1 MIPWIKITI
10 ISTLV
15 SSIVA
20 AGSFY
25 LIGKKAGSNE
35 ANAACRLAL
44 YSQQKAINEANS
56 KEITTLLNQRES
68 YRIALEDRA
77 SKYEVTNNSYQA
89 LLNLH
94 NIARR
99 KSSNDCA
106 KEVIPKEFK

>member
-1 MIPWIKITI
+1 VIPWIKITV

-35 ANAACRLAL
+35 ANADCRLAL

-56 KEITTLLNQRES
+56 KAVATLLGQRES

-77 SKYEVTNNSYQA
+77 SRYEVTNKSYQD

-106 KEVIPKEFK
+106 KETIPEEFK